1 MPIPFIVVLGGAVAA
16 AVATR
21 WWNRPE
27 QRLVQ
32 VSWVGEFTS
41 SLLPARVA
49 REVESFFR
57 GVGGCTV
64 TRSLGGR
71 SEFRRG
77 NPRITELPTNR
88 EVMWIEVPVSISVE
102 YDVRDGGTV
111 ARVQFTAPPEMTFD
125 PACAKFFHQQAE
137 GELDH
142 LLVHLRLACDE
153 PSNRRNDERRRRDR
167 HTHDETPHDRQ
178 AEAEAARDYAVLGVP
193 PGADWRQVQAAYRDA
208 CHKYHPDRL
217 HNAPPQLIELA
228 VAHFKE
234 LTAAYQRLK
243 SRLER

>member
-1 MPIPFIVVLGGAVAA
+1 MPIPIFVVLGGAVAA

-21 WWNRPE
+21 WWNRRKN
-27 QRLVQ
+27 QLDKVT
-32 VSWVGEFTS
+32 WACEFTS
-41 SLLPARVA
+41 SLGPTWVA

-57 GVGGCTV
+57 RVGGCTV

-77 NPRITELPTNR
+77 DPRITQLPSDR

-111 ARVQFTAPPEMTFD
+111 ARVQFAAPPEMTFD

-137 GELDH
+137 GEFDH

-153 PSNRRNDERRRRDR
+153 PSNRRNDDRGRRDR
-167 HTHDETPHDRQ
+167 HTHEEAPHDRQ
-178 AEAEAARDYAVLGVP
+178 AEADAARDYAALGVAA
-193 PGADWRQVQAAYRDA
+193 GADWPRVQAAYRDA

-217 HNAPPQLIELA
+217 HNAPPQLVELA